1 MDRAFLR
8 ERITATKAAIV
19 AYEAAQLALG
29 TDGVQ
34 SYTID
39 TGQTVQKVT
48 KLDLEWIPGMIGGLY
63 NQCATME
70 ARLNGGTV
78 TVVPGW

>member
-19 AYEAAQLALG
+19 ALEAAQLALG
-29 TDGVQ
+29 TDGIQ

-48 KLDLEWIPGMIGGLY
+48 KLDLEFIAGKIAGLY

-70 ARLNGGTV
+70 ARLKGGVT